1 MEDILD
7 DDTDESEEAAV
18 EADTEQADVEE
29 DTDVEEV
36 NFKHMVQTEILNNYD
51 SQQDDGEREATKN
64 SSESDNDQDGAK
76 AEEGVNVLSCLC
88 FLFTNNCTYRKKC
101 KAKTSLR
108 GRRKQSRGS
117 SQ

>member
-18 EADTEQADVEE
+18 EPGIEQADVEE

-36 NFKHMVQTEILNNYD
+36 NFKHMLQTEILNNYD

-64 SSESDNDQDGAK
+64 SSESDNDEDGIK
-76 AEEGVNVLSCLC
+76 AEKGVNVLNCLC
-88 FLFTNNCTYRKKC
+88 FVFK
-101 KAKTSLR
+101 
-108 GRRKQSRGS
+108 
-117 SQ
+117 

>member
-36 NFKHMVQTEILNNYD
+36 NFKQMVQTEILNNYD

-76 AEEGVNVLSCLC
+76 AEEGVNVSNCLY
-88 FLFTNNCTYRKKC
+88 FFFY
-101 KAKTSLR
+101 
-108 GRRKQSRGS
+108 
-117 SQ
+117 